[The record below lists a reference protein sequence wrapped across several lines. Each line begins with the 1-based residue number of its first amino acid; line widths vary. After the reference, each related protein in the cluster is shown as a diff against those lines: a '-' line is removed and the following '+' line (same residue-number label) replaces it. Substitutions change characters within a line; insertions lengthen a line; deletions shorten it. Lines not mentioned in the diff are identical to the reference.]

1 GEINPVAP
9 LLGFVG
15 LKLEQSQRESMKRR
29 VAERE
34 RDERETESFSST
46 CDVQVLRSISSWSG
60 SLSRETSI
68 YSAYLDVIDE
78 SEKFIYI
85 ENQFFIGS
93 LAGGD
98 CKNLVAKAI
107 LFRIRKA
114 IERREKF
121 RVIILLPHYPTGD
134 L

>member
-1 GEINPVAP
+1 MWPGYPLLYPRTSNPNHYLDAKGIFSSYPFKEFTPTSSGEILPVAP
-9 LLGFVG
+9 ILGFVG
-15 LKLEQSQRESMKRR
+15 VKLEQSQKENMKRR

-60 SLSRETSI
+60 SLSKETSI

-85 ENQFFIGS
+85 EN
-93 LAGGD
+93 
-98 CKNLVAKAI
+98 
-107 LFRIRKA
+107 
-114 IERREKF
+114 
-121 RVIILLPHYPTGD
+121 
-134 L
+134 